1 MSSALMFVADC
12 YKPDHCAAIA
22 EIIEGNSTYRFAPEF
37 KEKRS
42 TFRRLGLKR
51 IDALNVVVLGRL
63 FE

>member
-12 YKPDHCAAIA
+12 YKPDHCAAIT
-22 EIIEGNSTYRFAPEF
+22 EIIEGNRTYRFAPEF

-51 IDALNVVVLGRL
+51 IDALNVVVLRRL